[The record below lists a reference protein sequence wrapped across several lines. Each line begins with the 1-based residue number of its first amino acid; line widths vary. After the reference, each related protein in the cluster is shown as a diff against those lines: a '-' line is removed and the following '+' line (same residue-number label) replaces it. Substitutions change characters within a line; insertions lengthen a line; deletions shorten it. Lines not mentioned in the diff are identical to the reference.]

1 MQSTLMTLPLQLTN
15 TQCLIVSMGSTTLRK
30 KESKH
35 ARLRLQGTRKIGCC
49 AHIEITQYTL
59 YPDYQVT
66 KQEKEGLSSWK
77 LRLLCEDKLRELRK
91 ELDTGVPK
99 TQTKYFVLLPTNEAH
114 KNHPTGAFAQK
125 VHPLL
130 LTKISELVSSN
141 ITDVHEV
148 KKLLK
153 YHTDNQISK
162 QLGFKPQ
169 AHDRAFYPNIVDI
182 KNHVHRARALQ
193 IGSREFEA

>member
-1 MQSTLMTLPLQLTN
+1 M
-15 TQCLIVSMGSTTLRK
+15 
-30 KESKH
+30 
-35 ARLRLQGTRKIGCC
+35 
-49 AHIEITQYTL
+49 
-59 YPDYQVT
+59 
-66 KQEKEGLSSWK
+66 
-77 LRLLCEDKLRELRK
+77 
-91 ELDTGVPK
+91 DTGVPK
-99 TQTKYFVLLPTNEAH
+99 TQTKYFVSLPTNEAH
-114 KNHPTGAFAQK
+114 KNHPTGADIAFAQK

-130 LTKISELVSSN
+130 LTKISELVSAN

-182 KNHVHRARALQ
+182 ITRIMS
-193 IGSREFEA
+193 IGLREH